1 MMYDKIKILLN
12 NPTYRYIVIGGIGLV
27 ICLCLGYIF
36 YQPSGTDYQRARE
49 SVERIEKQQRESLET
64 NRSIQRSID
73 RSADYSREA
82 ATRIERSSQYNQQ
95 IGERINASQTSI
107 NEARNCLVR
116 NAELFDRV
124 ERANRQ
130 RQENNQTLTNATQPI
145 PNTGSGC
152 DNRSSNSSMTER

>member
-1 MMYDKIKILLN
+1 MYDKIKILLN

-49 SVERIEKQQRESLET
+49 SVERIEKQQRESIKL
-64 NRSIQRSID
+64 NRDIQSSID
-73 RSADYSREA
+73 RSAKLSHEA
-82 ATRIERSSQYNQQ
+82 KGRVEQSSQYNQQ
-95 IGERINASQTSI
+95 IGERIGQSQSGLS
-107 NEARNCLVR
+107 EARSYLKR
-116 NAELFDRV
+116 NAELFDRI
-124 ERANRQ
+124 ERANRE
-130 RQENNQTLTNATQPI
+130 RQENNQATTNATQPI